1 MIQTAVSIASTK
13 ITGREMDFIVSRST
27 RNTAPMAIRL
37 TFTVSAVSLGWKKE
51 NGQSGVRWEIWD
63 ILAQCVR
70 ERYRTSEARLSLESD
85 MGHLYNKS

>member
-1 MIQTAVSIASTK
+1 
-13 ITGREMDFIVSRST
+13 
-27 RNTAPMAIRL
+27 MAIRL
-37 TFTVSAVSLGWKKE
+37 TFTVSAVSLGWRKE

-85 MGHLYNKS
+85 MGHLYNKCPLPAKIDRKKVKKTE